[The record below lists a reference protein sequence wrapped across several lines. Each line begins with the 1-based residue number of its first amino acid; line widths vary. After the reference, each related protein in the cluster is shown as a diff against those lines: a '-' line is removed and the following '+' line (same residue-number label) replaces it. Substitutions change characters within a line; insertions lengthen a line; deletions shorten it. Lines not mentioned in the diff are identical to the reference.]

1 MLKASS
7 AIAGITVSTRV
18 RFAIK
23 FTAHNHFPTATEES
37 RLRWQSSGAGL
48 CAKFRPVAMT
58 PLCVFGS
65 RMRAS
70 RSCAAIW
77 RARVPRRERR
87 RSFQHVEE
95 LGIFYGYAIDPERA
109 DNDAVN
115 RRLFRVVPLG
125 SHAENITQ
133 DPRHAGAS
141 GRFRSADD
149 VVTMTEASANSR
161 NPLPVQKCRAWVL
174 NLACVHK
181 PEATITRGL
190 CRNGSCGSRGGIR
203 V

>member
-1 MLKASS
+1 MAKLRGRALRKISTSS
-7 AIAGITVSTRV
+7 YDAAMRFWQQDESIPLMRRNMAGACPTEGAQAIVSACGGI
-18 RFAIK
+18 
-23 FTAHNHFPTATEES
+23 
-37 RLRWQSSGAGL
+37 GD
-48 CAKFRPVAMT
+48 
-58 PLCVFGS
+58 
-65 RMRAS
+65 
-70 RSCAAIW
+70 
-77 RARVPRRERR
+77 
-87 RSFQHVEE
+87 
-95 LGIFYGYAIDPERA
+95 FYGYAIDPERA